1 MNMVEKLCVC
11 LYVSLFIADDK
22 YNLYAC
28 FKCILC
34 ILIICIVLNVW
45 LSRHACSPNIRIEFV
60 SKVKTRIHE
69 KADELKQFED
79 DVLRKDGKLANYLD
93 KLFSLMF
100 EEPDFSK
107 KYLVYQYD
115 QSLNNIGDFFP
126 GVITAFLIS
135 ILSQRSF
142 AIKETS
148 GCSPL
153 SWFETRLV
161 SWDVKEEDF
170 RGLTS
175 SRHDV
180 RMMTHFRE
188 QLESYNFDTKFIQD
202 VIYFVVEEE
211 LIAEIR
217 RHFRTFD
224 TMPWIVNMAH
234 SDIIRIA
241 LYGLFQPSEVLV
253 KKVNEIFLPYNEFNH
268 LVCLHAQVPVYS
280 YSYYDPVWKFLK
292 NYGKRTNLTYNIFI
306 DINNE
311 EIKNKVK
318 EEFGSTMV
326 DFDKYFYLFSDDGN
340 KCNEYFKNVLQMT
353 ILQNCNALIITD
365 SLQGKYAAY
374 MRASSDNLF
383 CYVGTS
389 SVFEC
394 NRDVLKSTLSWD

>member
-1 MNMVEKLCVC
+1 MSFVNLFSP
-11 LYVSLFIADDK
+11 YV
-22 YNLYAC
+22 C
-28 FKCILC
+28 FKCTLC
-34 ILIICIVLNVW
+34 ILIICIWTVW
-45 LSRHACSPNIRIEFV
+45 LTRHACSPNIRIEIV
-60 SKVKTRIHE
+60 SKVKTRTNE
-69 KADELKQFED
+69 KADELNQFED
-79 DVLRKDGKLANYLD
+79 DVLRKDGKLAHYMD

-126 GVITAFLIS
+126 GAITGFLIS

-148 GCSPL
+148 GCSHL
-153 SWFETRLV
+153 SWFEPRLI
-161 SWDVKEEDF
+161 SWDVKEEDL

-180 RMMTHFRE
+180 RMMTNFRQ
-188 QLESYNFDTKFIQD
+188 QLENYNFDEKFIQD

-211 LIAEIR
+211 FIAEIR

-224 TMPWIVNMAH
+224 TMPWILNMAH

-253 KKVNEIFLPYNEFNH
+253 KKVNEIFQPYNEFNH
-268 LVCLHAQVPVYS
+268 LVCLHAQINVAKMYS
-280 YSYYDPVWKFLK
+280 YSYFDPVWNFLK
-292 NYGKRTNLTYNIFI
+292 NYGKRANITYNIYI
-306 DINNE
+306 EINSE
-311 EIKNKVK
+311 QIKKKAK
-318 EEFGSTMV
+318 EEFGSTIV
-326 DFDKYFYLFSDDGN
+326 DFDNYFYLFSDDGN
-340 KCNEYFKNVLQMT
+340 KCNEYFRNVLQMT

-374 MRASSDNLF
+374 MRASSDNLY